1 MAKEKTQKRD
11 KFQHYSVEADKSLSH
26 LNTDK
31 EGLSSEEAKNRLEEY
46 GENKLPEKGKT
57 SIFKLIVKQ
66 FKDLLILILFIAAII
81 SYFTGHMVDVYVI
94 IGVIL
99 VNAAI
104 GFFQEYKAERS
115 IESLKKL
122 IKHNA
127 RVIRDGEELT
137 ISATQ
142 LVPGDII
149 LLDEGKSIPADAR
162 IIKKKNLQVVEA
174 SLTGESLPAE
184 KQTEPLEKDTP
195 LPDRKNMVF
204 KGTHVARGTCKAVV
218 TATAMETEI
227 GKIAESLQNVED
239 KESEFRKKTTQL
251 AKIMAIIAIAS
262 ASAVFLVGY
271 FIRGFEMDEILL
283 VTIATLVSS
292 VPEGLPAVLSIVL
305 AIGANR
311 MAKQNAIIREFTAT
325 ETAGSLNT
333 ILTDKTGTI
342 TQGILTV
349 KKIYT
354 PDGNDY
360 NVSGNGYSSEGKLQK
375 DEEEVSPEENE
386 RLRKVMMI
394 ARYCH
399 DAEAKRK
406 EDTNEGEEE
415 DEDKSEDSKYE
426 ISGDPTEVSLLVLSR
441 KTKNKDIFKGVEKV
455 DDLPFNAEQKFRG
468 SLISHDN
475 NREMFFVGAPE
486 KILSLSSK
494 VAGKESEEDMTDEKA
509 GEIKDQ
515 ISNFSQQAMR
525 VIGCAYKPADAN
537 TSEINP
543 DDASDLIFAGL
554 FGIIDPD
561 RPQVADAVADCKS
574 AGIRVVMVTGDH
586 KETAAAIARNVGILT
601 EEDEKKEGEC
611 PAVLTESDLDV
622 DDETLDRYTNCA
634 SVFARVSPQ
643 VKLRIAKSMQ
653 GKGLL
658 IGMTGDGVND
668 APALKTADVGIAMGQ
683 RGTDVARD
691 ASQIVLSD
699 DNFKS
704 IVDAVR
710 QGRIVFRNVRITS
723 FFLVTTN
730 FASALTLISAIA
742 IGFTYPLLATQILW
756 INLVT
761 DGIMD
766 ISLAT
771 EPDHGDI
778 MEDKPMKKG
787 EPILTKK
794 IIPFLAIIVPTMVI
808 LALLVFDYYQDESIE
823 KARTGAFLVVAMTQ
837 IFNAFNMRSLNK
849 SAFSI
854 GFFKNKY
861 VIMAFVASIIL
872 QIAAIKLPFM
882 KKIFHFQNIEWL
894 DIVVIMAMSSIVFI
908 LGELYKFI
916 RNKRKA
922 KQQA

>member
-1 MAKEKTQKRD
+1 MAEEKKQKSD
-11 KFQHYSVEADKSLSH
+11 KFQHYSVEPDESLSH
-26 LNTDK
+26 LNTTDK
-31 EGLSSEEAKNRLEEY
+31 EGLSSEEAKKRLEEY

-57 SIFKLIVKQ
+57 SILKLIIKQ

-127 RVIRDGEELT
+127 RVIRDGEEKT
-137 ISATQ
+137 IAATQ

-184 KQTEPLEKDTP
+184 KQTEPLEEDTP

-239 KESEFRKKTTQL
+239 KESEFRKKTARL
-251 AKIMAIIAIAS
+251 AKIMAVIAISTS
-262 ASAVFLVGY
+262 AIVFLVGY
-271 FIRGFEMDEILL
+271 FIRGFEIDEILL

-360 NVSGNGYSSEGKLQK
+360 DVSGNGYSSDGELKK
-375 DEEEVSPEENE
+375 DEEEASPEENE
-386 RLRKVMMI
+386 RLKKVMMI

-406 EDTNEGEEE
+406 EDADEDEE

-441 KTKNKDIFKGVEKV
+441 KAKNKEIFEGVEKV

-468 SLISHDN
+468 SLISLGDKK
-475 NREMFFVGAPE
+475 EMFFVGAPE

-494 VAGKESEEDMTDEKA
+494 IAGKDSEEDMTEEKA

-515 ISNFSQQAMR
+515 ISKFSQQAMR
-525 VIGCAYKPADAN
+525 VIGCAYKTAEN
-537 TSEINP
+537 KSEINP
-543 DDASDLIFAGL
+543 EDAEGVTFAGL
-554 FGIIDPD
+554 FGIIDPA

-586 KETAAAIARNVGILT
+586 KETAAAIARNVGILS
-601 EEDEKKEGEC
+601 EEDERKEGDC

-622 DDETLDRYTNCA
+622 DDETLNRYTDCA

-643 VKLRIAKSMQ
+643 AKLRIAKSIQ

-730 FASALTLISAIA
+730 FASTLTLISAIA

-778 MEDKPMKKG
+778 MEERPLKKG
-787 EPILTKK
+787 EPILNRK
-794 IIPFLAIIVPTMVI
+794 IIPFLAIIVPTMVV
-808 LALLVFDYYQDESIE
+808 LALLVFDYYQDESVE

-837 IFNAFNMRSLNK
+837 VFNALNMRSLTR

-861 VIMAFVASIIL
+861 VIMAFVASVIL
-872 QIAAIKLPFM
+872 QIATIKLPFM
-882 KKIFHFQNIEWL
+882 QEIFHFRNLEWA
-894 DIVVIMAMSSIVFI
+894 DIIVIMLLSSTVFI
-908 LGELYKFI
+908 FGELYKFI
-916 RNKRKA
+916 RNKS
-922 KQQA
+922 KQKHPA